1 MSVSPVNRSPDYS
14 VKSLDISQSSEL
26 IDKTQEAATAV
37 LARPASPTPSEDPVV
52 WADPEDLTL
61 RTPKD
66 IFEEDP
72 GDPGK
77 VFREWG
83 YDATKQEWKEIIEAG
98 ATGPYGGLESDT
110 ANFALV
116 KLAMKQLNPK
126 LFWQS
131 VEHLND
137 DDLRK
142 VRLAVRAF
150 QDLLNSFE

>member
-1 MSVSPVNRSPDYS
+1 MSVSPVNRSPDS
-14 VKSLDISQSSEL
+14 GGSLEMPQSSEL
-26 IDKTQEAATAV
+26 IDKTQDAAAAV
-37 LARPASPTPSEDPVV
+37 LSRPPSPTPSDDSVDWSDVEN
-52 WADPEDLTL
+52 LTSKK
-61 RTPKD
+61 PKD

-72 GDPGK
+72 GDPEA

-83 YDATKQEWKEIIEAG
+83 YDATKQEWEEIIEAG